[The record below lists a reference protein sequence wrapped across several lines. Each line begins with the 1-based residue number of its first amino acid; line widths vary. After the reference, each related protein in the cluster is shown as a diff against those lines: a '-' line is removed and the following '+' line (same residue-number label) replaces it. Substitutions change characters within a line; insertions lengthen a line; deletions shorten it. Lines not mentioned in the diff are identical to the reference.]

1 MNKRKIIILGIAFI
15 IMFTIGLIMYMN
27 YVGSGKAKENGD
39 IYNENNYQKSNDK
52 INVLDTDKKAQVIR
66 NVTTSAKILSISFE
80 GIDDSDTMTNVLELL
95 DKYKVKATFI
105 VSGIDSAENPDIL
118 NQIKDEGHEIG
129 NASLNYKINVDDKS
143 KEELIYDFSKSNKI
157 IEDIINDKVN
167 ILKCK
172 SETYSDELLEAA
184 YACGNEYVLDSDSYL
199 NYQSFKNYEEAYGY
213 VNRLKNGSILSIKL
227 NGVLDE
233 TEYTNKTN
241 NEKPAI
247 DKESGIK
254 EKDIEEKHQ
263 VTTFE
268 MIEWLLRAISQ
279 NKKAVV
285 KVTDLANI
293 VPDNNSIFNS
303 YTSTLNYNY
312 RDINTN
318 KSNHNGIVED
328 KNNSNNAGNNEIT
341 DEKAEKPNSKYE
353 VDLNSVD
360 FKNLID
366 INDKRVVDIN
376 SEIYTTK
383 NSVTYTFKGLSN
395 ENTLDYV
402 LESLKQINGHGTF
415 FVTKDEI
422 EKYPERVNKII
433 EYGNEIGNG
442 GVTNNTKLLS
452 KSTEDIAKEI
462 YEVGIMLKNRG
473 IKTNAYMPGY
483 DM

>member
-15 IMFTIGLIMYMN
+15 IMFAIGLMMYMN
-27 YVGSGKAKENGD
+27 YVGSGKTKENGD
-39 IYNENNYQKSNDK
+39 IYNENNYQKSNNK

-66 NVTTSAKILSISFE
+66 NVTISAKILSISFE
-80 GIDDSDTMTNVLELL
+80 GIDDNDTMTNVLELL

-129 NASLNYKINVDDKS
+129 NASLNYKNNVDDKS

-167 ILKCK
+167 LLKCK
-172 SETYSDELLEAA
+172 SETYSDELLEVA

-233 TEYTNKTN
+233 TEYANKTN

-247 DKESGIK
+247 DAESGIK
-254 EKDIEEKHQ
+254 EKDVEKKHQ

-268 MIEWLLRAISQ
+268 MLEWLLRAISQ

-293 VPDNNSIFNS
+293 VPDNNTIFNT
-303 YTSTLNYNY
+303 YNSTLNYNY

-318 KSNHNGIVED
+318 KSKHNGIGED
-328 KNNSNNAGNNEIT
+328 KNNSNNAVNNEIT

-383 NSVTYTFKGLSN
+383 NSLTYTFKGLSN
-395 ENTLDYV
+395 ESTLDYV

-415 FVTKDEI
+415 FC
-422 EKYPERVNKII
+422 Y
-433 EYGNEIGNG
+433 
-442 GVTNNTKLLS
+442 
-452 KSTEDIAKEI
+452 
-462 YEVGIMLKNRG
+462 
-473 IKTNAYMPGY
+473 
-483 DM
+483 